1 MVYHNATYSNQNFEI
16 LTFLVGGQNARLQF
30 HSAACATL
38 SCVVAGKTATLWP
51 ESESC
56 MIMAKFVIAGKADC
70 PYYAKAE
77 LLADY
82 LQKNLPD
89 FQIFKI
95 TQHPDVWEEWLKE
108 VCEKNKWSHK
118 KSPIVWRELLDRG
131 GKALLLGGY
140 NDFLEHAQLYYG
152 VTSSMTT
159 EMMMIIA
166 QENLEAHKEK
176 ALKKESLKDLVS
188 PLQVWITSASTPAG
202 CSLIPVLVSGEVFGS
217 RTALSLTLFDR
228 QEAEGQ
234 LLGLVLEAQDLAA
247 PLLRGVALCTRAE
260 DAFRGARAVVMLDEP
275 AACEVSGVE
284 ECLRHAAARCRDY
297 AGLLERN
304 AHGEVRV
311 LVAGK
316 SFVNLRAALLQRF
329 APSLARNVVAVAL
342 GVEGQAKAVLARKL
356 RAAPACIKNVIIWG
370 NITGNNYAD
379 LRQARAYEQ
388 ESAVWGPPPF
398 SRPVLEVI
406 FDREWVKNEF
416 MTTLKTLTAT
426 GRHFGGILAAHS
438 IGTTLKYWYQGSFPG
453 EIVSLGVLSEGQFG
467 IPEGIVFSMPVKFEN
482 GTWAVLTDL
491 KNTEIN
497 REIMTKM
504 TSDLIQEIRVAL
516 GEPMIFQP
524 HQSDTEVPRRDE
536 NIVSVTEHNQEELRL
551 SHDFDGKTA
560 RH

>member
-1 MVYHNATYSNQNFEI
+1 
-16 LTFLVGGQNARLQF
+16 
-30 HSAACATL
+30 
-38 SCVVAGKTATLWP
+38 
-51 ESESC
+51 

-140 NDFLEHAQLYYG
+140 NDFLEHAQHDYRDDDDNCSREPG
-152 VTSSMTT
+152 GTQRKSI
-159 EMMMIIA
+159 EEGIPERPG
-166 QENLEAHKEK
+166 Q
-176 ALKKESLKDLVS
+176 
-188 PLQVWITSASTPAG
+188 PLTG
-202 CSLIPVLVSGEVFGS
+202 L
-217 RTALSLTLFDR
+217 DH

-551 SHDFDGKTA
+551 SHGEDVISIVVIITLTLYSETSCLKFLEVFEGNERYLLSIFCALVSVRDLGGHSKGVMATQLSM
-560 RH
+560 RKQPGD

>member
-1 MVYHNATYSNQNFEI
+1 
-16 LTFLVGGQNARLQF
+16 
-30 HSAACATL
+30 
-38 SCVVAGKTATLWP
+38 
-51 ESESC
+51 

-140 NDFLEHAQLYYG
+140 NDFLEHAQHDYRDDDDNCSREPGGTQRKSIEEGIPERPGQPLTG
-152 VTSSMTT
+152 LDHQRVHAGGLQPDPRPGERGSLRQPHR
-159 EMMMIIA
+159 A
-166 QENLEAHKEK
+166 QP
-176 ALKKESLKDLVS
+176 DPVR
-188 PLQVWITSASTPAG
+188 PAG
-202 CSLIPVLVSGEVFGS
+202 GGGAAARPGAGGAGPGGAPAARRGPVHA
-217 RTALSLTLFDR
+217 R
-228 QEAEGQ
+228 
-234 LLGLVLEAQDLAA
+234 
-247 PLLRGVALCTRAE
+247 RGRLP
-260 DAFRGARAVVMLDEP
+260 RGARGRDAGR
-275 AACEVSGVE
+275 AGGV
-284 ECLRHAAARCRDY
+284 R
-297 AGLLERN
+297 G
-304 AHGEVRV
+304 
-311 LVAGK
+311 
-316 SFVNLRAALLQRF
+316 
-329 APSLARNVVAVAL
+329 
-342 GVEGQAKAVLARKL
+342 
-356 RAAPACIKNVIIWG
+356 IKNVIIWG

-551 SHDFDGKTA
+551 SHGEDVISIVVIITLTLYSETSCLKFLEVFEGNERYLLSIFCALVSVRDLGGHSKGVMATQLSM
-560 RH
+560 RKQPGD

>member
-1 MVYHNATYSNQNFEI
+1 
-16 LTFLVGGQNARLQF
+16 
-30 HSAACATL
+30 
-38 SCVVAGKTATLWP
+38 
-51 ESESC
+51 

-140 NDFLEHAQLYYG
+140 NDFLEHAQRVHAGGLQPDPRPG
-152 VTSSMTT
+152 ERGSLRQPHR
-159 EMMMIIA
+159 A
-166 QENLEAHKEK
+166 QP
-176 ALKKESLKDLVS
+176 DPVR
-188 PLQVWITSASTPAG
+188 PAG
-202 CSLIPVLVSGEVFGS
+202 GGGAAARPGAGGAGPGGAPAARRGPVHARRGRLPRGARGRDAGRAGGVRGERRGGVP
-217 RTALSLTLFDR
+217 
-228 QEAEGQ
+228 
-234 LLGLVLEAQDLAA
+234 AA
-247 PLLRGVALCTRAE
+247 RGGAVPGLRGAAGAQRAR
-260 DAFRGARAVVMLDEP
+260 RGARARGGEELREP
-275 AACEVSGVE
+275 A
-284 ECLRHAAARCRDY
+284 RRAAA
-297 AGLLERN
+297 A
-304 AHGEVRV
+304 
-311 LVAGK
+311 
-316 SFVNLRAALLQRF
+316 LRPEPRAQRGRGS
-329 APSLARNVVAVAL
+329 PR
-342 GVEGQAKAVLARKL
+342 GGRPGQGGPR
-356 RAAPACIKNVIIWG
+356 PE
-370 NITGNNYAD
+370 T
-379 LRQARAYEQ
+379 
-388 ESAVWGPPPF
+388 ESSP
-398 SRPVLEVI
+398 RL
-406 FDREWVKNEF
+406 EWVKNEF

-551 SHDFDGKTA
+551 SHGEDVISIVVIITLTLYSETSCLKFLEVFEGNERYLLSIFCALVSVRDLGGHSKGVMATQLSM
-560 RH
+560 RKQPGD